1 MAAVELVPLTF
12 DSPLI
17 TIANWQ
23 SLPNGEV
30 IGACVAI
37 TCSLQECRQE
47 RTTMLSCGI
56 DTHQKM
62 HQAEIQNQDGKAMW
76 RGQVSND
83 RKGFDTLL
91 EKLQTIEKSNSDHI
105 TGIFM
110 NPTGNYHMPVQH
122 FLESKGFIVRY
133 VDARITDYARKMANL
148 GKEKSD
154 KVDAAM
160 LASTPWKNKE
170 ATDRPIHH
178 RDPVSGLTRMH
189 QSVVENVTRITN
201 ILESDLACIF
211 PEYTN
216 MFPDMGSKTS
226 LALLHKFTTPA
237 GMVKAGIDSVMK
249 VMQKSSRN
257 HCRKDD
263 AQKLINLAGESIGI
277 PDPDG
282 IYAFRIRENVLRLA
296 LEQERV
302 REIGERILK
311 ITRNDESIKIIDD
324 MRGIGPI
331 NAAAIVSEIGGI
343 GQFDSAE
350 KLQAYGGKA
359 PNMTGSSGKDHAT
372 GLSKIR
378 NPYLSSTVHQCAV
391 SLVNH
396 KNEEFLMIFEREIA
410 KGKKKTQAYVVVSRR
425 LLYHIYSML
434 KNGKPYRKRS
444 PIMKGR
450 EGNFSTAS

>member
-1 MAAVELVPLTF
+1 
-12 DSPLI
+12 
-17 TIANWQ
+17 
-23 SLPNGEV
+23 
-30 IGACVAI
+30 
-37 TCSLQECRQE
+37 
-47 RTTMLSCGI
+47 
-56 DTHQKM
+56 M
-62 HQAEIQNQDGKAMW
+62 HQVEIQNQDEKVMW
-76 RGQVSND
+76 RGQVSNN

-105 TGIFM
+105 MGIFM

-122 FLESKGFIVRY
+122 FLESSGFTVKY
-133 VDARITDYARKMANL
+133 VDARITDYARKMENF

-160 LASTPWKNKE
+160 LASTPWNNKK
-170 ATDRPIHH
+170 AIDRPIHH
-178 RDPVSGLTRMH
+178 RDSVSGLTRMH

-201 ILESDLACIF
+201 IMKSDLACIF
-211 PEYTN
+211 PEYMI
-216 MFPDMGSKTS
+216 MFPDIGSIKCG
-226 LALLHKFTTPA
+226 LLLQKFTTPA

-257 HCRKDD
+257 HYKRED
-263 AQKLINLAGESIGI
+263 AQELIDLANESVGI
-277 PDPDG
+277 PDTDG
-282 IYAFRIRENVLRLA
+282 VYAFRIRENVTRLT

-302 REIGERILK
+302 NEIETQILK
-311 ITRNDESIKIIDD
+311 ITENSENVKLIDD
-324 MRGIGPI
+324 MKGIGPI

-343 GQFDSAE
+343 EQFDSAL
-350 KLQAYGGKA
+350 KLQSYGGKA
-359 PNMTGSSGKDHAT
+359 PNMTGSGGKNHAT

-378 NPYLSSTVHQCAV
+378 NPYLSSAVHQCAV

-396 KNEEFLMIFEREIA
+396 KNEEFLMIFNREIA

-444 PIMKGR
+444 PVMKGG
-450 EGNFSTAS
+450 EGNTSTAG